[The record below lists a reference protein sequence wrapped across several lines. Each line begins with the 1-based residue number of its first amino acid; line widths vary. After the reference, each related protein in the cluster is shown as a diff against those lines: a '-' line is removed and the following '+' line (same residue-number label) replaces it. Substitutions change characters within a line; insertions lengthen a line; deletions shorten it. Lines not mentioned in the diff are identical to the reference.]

1 MGKAIYSLIKR
12 TPPGLVYALF
22 LLLLMLATAP
32 AFRIVLFGLSLDD
45 VLQLRCFG
53 SI

>member
-1 MGKAIYSLIKR
+1 MGKAAYSLVKR

-22 LLLLMLATAP
+22 LLLLALAMAP
-32 AFRIVLFGLSLDD
+32 AFRIVVFGLSLDD

-53 SI
+53 FV